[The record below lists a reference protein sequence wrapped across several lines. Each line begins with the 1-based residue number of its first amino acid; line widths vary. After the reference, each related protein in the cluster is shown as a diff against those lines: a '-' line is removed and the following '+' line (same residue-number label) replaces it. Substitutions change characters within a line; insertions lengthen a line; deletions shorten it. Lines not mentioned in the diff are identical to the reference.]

1 MHSDYS
7 ERKNNS
13 GLLRDAALLFAF
25 FVFSFKLPC
34 FGNEKL
40 TDTFDSSDQISNWVH
55 SSK

>member
-7 ERKNNS
+7 ETKNNS

-25 FVFSFKLPC
+25 FVFSFKLSC

-40 TDTFDSSDQISNWVH
+40 TDMFDSSNEISNWIP